1 MAAPNIFSLEGK
13 GLKLDTAEDL
23 EAHIAP
29 LRDMQHVDEVR
40 VLGNTLG
47 VGACKL
53 LGEVLA
59 TKKTLKV
66 GQSVSVFMFPTSL
79 SSPNVTGLFSFTDL
93 LASLDRQPG
102 RHIYRTSVERN
113 TRSAILPAYLD
124 PKSSKPPN
132 HQPE

>member
-1 MAAPNIFSLEGK
+1 MAADSKVFSLEGK

-23 EAHIAP
+23 EAHIGP
-29 LRDMQHVDEVR
+29 LRDMQHVEEVR

-66 GQSVSVFMFPTSL
+66 G
-79 SSPNVTGLFSFTDL
+79 
-93 LASLDRQPG
+93 
-102 RHIYRTSVERN
+102 
-113 TRSAILPAYLD
+113 
-124 PKSSKPPN
+124 
-132 HQPE
+132 

>member
-1 MAAPNIFSLEGK
+1 MAADLKVFSLEGK

-23 EAHIAP
+23 EPHIAP
-29 LRDMQHVDEVR
+29 LRDLQHVDEVR

-66 GQSVSVFMFPTSL
+66 GQ
-79 SSPNVTGLFSFTDL
+79 
-93 LASLDRQPG
+93 
-102 RHIYRTSVERN
+102 
-113 TRSAILPAYLD
+113 
-124 PKSSKPPN
+124 
-132 HQPE
+132 